1 MHREGVANELHLEVT
16 DELMSCEDEKGR
28 RTVGQHD
35 RGRRRRL
42 LEKERR
48 RDRQRGRRKALEMR
62 NRDQRGRIVRVLS
75 TRVLSREC

>member
-28 RTVGQHD
+28 RTVGRHD

-42 LEKERR
+42 EKKRW
-48 RDRQRGRRKALEMR
+48 RDRQRGRRKALEGR
-62 NRDQRGRIVRVLS
+62 NRDQRGRIARVLS
-75 TRVLSREC
+75 TRVHREGG

>member
-28 RTVGQHD
+28 RTVGRHD

-42 LEKERR
+42 ERR
-48 RDRQRGRRKALEMR
+48 GGEIARGGA
-62 NRDQRGRIVRVLS
+62 GRPSIGA
-75 TRVLSREC
+75 TGTNAAESREC